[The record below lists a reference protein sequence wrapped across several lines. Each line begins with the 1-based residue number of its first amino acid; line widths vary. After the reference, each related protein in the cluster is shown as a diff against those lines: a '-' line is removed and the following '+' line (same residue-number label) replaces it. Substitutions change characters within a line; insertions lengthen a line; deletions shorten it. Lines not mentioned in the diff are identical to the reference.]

1 MPVAPD
7 VPGSAERVSSIDI
20 LRGIVMVVMA
30 LDHVRD
36 FVHRDAFLFDP
47 ADLTQTTPFL
57 FLTRWITHF
66 CAPVFVFLAG
76 TGIFLS
82 LSRGKSKRSMS
93 WFLATRGFWLIV
105 LEFTIV
111 RFGWTFHFDYTRDL
125 WVQVIW
131 VFGVSMIIHAALIH
145 LSLRALAVFG
155 FAMVLFHNAFDTVTP
170 EHLGP
175 WGTFWSIL
183 HVQTVVDLF
192 GLRDFFIIYPL
203 IPWIGV
209 MSLGYCFGA
218 IITMDSRRRTA
229 MTIRIGAA
237 ATAAFF
243 ALRFANVYGDPQPWT
258 QQRDVIYTVL
268 SFFNV
273 EKYPP
278 SLLYVLMTLG
288 PSILLLP
295 LLERWS
301 DARARALTIFGRVP
315 MFYYILHIPLAHG
328 IAALLSFN
336 QYGMDVFSFG
346 IFNVPPGYGYDLWVV
361 YVVWIAVVLMLY
373 PACRWYAGVRKR
385 NAHFLFSYL

>member
-1 MPVAPD
+1 
-7 VPGSAERVSSIDI
+7 
-20 LRGIVMVVMA
+20 MVVTT

-36 FVHRDAFLFDP
+36 FVHRDAFLFNP

-57 FLTRWITHF
+57 FLTRWVTHF

-76 TGIFLS
+76 TGMFLS
-82 LSRGKSKRSMS
+82 LSRGRSKRALS
-93 WFLATRGFWLIV
+93 WFLVTRGFWLIV

-131 VFGVSMIIHAALIH
+131 IIGVAMIVHAALIH
-145 LSLRALAVFG
+145 LSLRTIAIFG
-155 FAMVLFHNAFDTVTP
+155 FIMVFFHNALDTVTP
-170 EHLGP
+170 EQLGS
-175 WGTFWSIL
+175 WGTLWAFL
-183 HVQTVVDLF
+183 HVQTVVEIF
-192 GLRDFFIIYPL
+192 GFPGFFVIYPL

-218 IITMDSRRRTA
+218 IVTLERGRRNA
-229 MTIRIGAA
+229 LLIRIGAA

-243 ALRFANVYGDPQPWT
+243 ALRFANLYGDPHPWT
-258 QQRDVIYTVL
+258 QQRDTIFTLL

-278 SLLYVLMTLG
+278 SLLYLLMTLG
-288 PSILLLP
+288 PSILLLL
-295 LLERWS
+295 LLERWNDPLS
-301 DARARALTIFGRVP
+301 RAITVFGRVP
-315 MFYYILHIPLAHG
+315 MFFYILHIPLAHG

-336 QYGMDVFSFG
+336 QYGVEAFSFG
-346 IFNVPPGYGYDLWVV
+346 IFNVPPGYGFDLWVA
-361 YVVWIAVVLMLY
+361 YVVWIVVVLLLY
-373 PACRWYAGVRKR
+373 PICLWYAGLRKR